1 MLKAHYKKHTL
12 KFKRP
17 AGTSRGTM
25 LEKESWFI
33 FLEDTEQ
40 PGKKAIGECSPL
52 KGLSYDDVP
61 EYELKLASV
70 CENIHDI
77 KPDDLKPFPSIRFGI
92 EMAMRDLK
100 VDGAQLLFP
109 SPFTRGEKSMK
120 INGLIWMG
128 DKSYMREQIDKKLEQ
143 GFDCL
148 KLKIGAINWASELEL
163 LKHIRAAY
171 SKDTLEVRVDANGA
185 FDINQAPKK
194 LSELAG
200 LGIHSIEQPIR
211 QGQKE
216 NMARLCRNTP
226 IPIALDEELIG
237 VHECADKT
245 NLIEAIK
252 PQYIILKPSL
262 TGGFESSQEWIDIAE
277 RFEAGWWVTSALES
291 NIGLNAI
298 AQWTFT
304 FGSRMPQ
311 GLGTGQLY
319 TNNFPSPLEI
329 KNGHIWHS
337 PEKTWEIHL

>member
-1 MLKAHYKKHTL
+1 MLKAHYKKYTL
-12 KFKRP
+12 RFKRP

-25 LEKESWFI
+25 LEKVSWFV

-52 KGLSYDDVP
+52 RGLSYDDVP
-61 EYELKLASV
+61 EYETKLANV

-77 KPDDLKPFPSIRFGI
+77 KPDDLKSFPSIRFGI
-92 EMAMRDLK
+92 EMALCDLNI
-100 VDGAQLLFP
+100 DGAQLLFP
-109 SPFTRGEKSMK
+109 SPFTRGEKPMK

-128 DKSYMREQIDKKLEQ
+128 DKGFMREQIDTKLAQ

-148 KLKIGAINWASELEL
+148 KLKIGAIDWASELAL
-163 LKHIRAAY
+163 LRHIRAAY

-185 FDINQAPKK
+185 FDVTEAPGK
-194 LSELAG
+194 LSELAS
-200 LGIHSIEQPIR
+200 LGIHSIEQPIE
-211 QGQKE
+211 QGQEE

-237 VHECADKT
+237 IHECADKT
-245 NLIEAIK
+245 NLIETIK

-262 TGGFESSQEWIDIAE
+262 TGGFESSREWIDIAE
-277 RFEAGWWVTSALES
+277 RYEAGWWVTSALES

-304 FGSRMPQ
+304 LGNRMPQ

-329 KNGHIWHS
+329 KNGHIWHY
-337 PEKTWEIHL
+337 PQKAWEIHL